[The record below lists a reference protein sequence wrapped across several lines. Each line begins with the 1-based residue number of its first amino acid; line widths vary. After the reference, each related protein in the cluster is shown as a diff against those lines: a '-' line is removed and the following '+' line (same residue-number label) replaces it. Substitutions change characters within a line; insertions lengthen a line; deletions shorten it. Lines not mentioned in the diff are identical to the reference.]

1 MECAAQPRPID
12 ADIHTSEY
20 RTVAVYWTIPEA
32 ELARGLLASDGIP
45 VAALDAV
52 DAALLPGTAPVRLL
66 VPARDLER
74 SRLLLEPGS
83 TPSLAAVAMAA
94 PDVDLFGAAWSK
106 LVLAVLGLSIA
117 FAALVAL

>member
-12 ADIHTSEY
+12 AEIHTSEY

-83 TPSLAAVAMAA
+83 TSSLAAVAVAA
-94 PDVDLFGAAWSK
+94 PDVDLLGAAWSK

>member
-12 ADIHTSEY
+12 AEIHTSEY

-83 TPSLAAVAMAA
+83 TSSLAAVAVAA
-94 PDVDLFGAAWSK
+94 PDVDLLGAAWSK
-106 LVLAVLGLSIA
+106 SIA

>member
-83 TPSLAAVAMAA
+83 TSSLAAVAVAA
-94 PDVDLFGAAWSK
+94 PDVDLLGAAWSK